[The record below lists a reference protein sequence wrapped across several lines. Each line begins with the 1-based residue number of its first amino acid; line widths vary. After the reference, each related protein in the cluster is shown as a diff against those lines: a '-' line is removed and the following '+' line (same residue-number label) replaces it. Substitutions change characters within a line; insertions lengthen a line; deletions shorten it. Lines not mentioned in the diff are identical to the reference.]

1 MVSLC
6 TNFPTHFWSAI
17 LVTKWLGFVPYLVW
31 HDRFTMKWDD
41 LHNICLFCKAWDCR
55 RRTMQANYH
64 QGTYNVQI
72 IQSIF
77 NLWFA
82 NLLSI
87 FRMFPSSSWRK
98 KNYIL
103 ATNYWFIQ
111 NGYIFTMLYNLLFV
125 AQKWCYSTIAVM
137 QTNKPGIFSIK
148 MKNSNA
154 AVTLSKTQFLTASF
168 LCCHTA

>member
-103 ATNYWFIQ
+103 ATNYRFIQ
-111 NGYIFTMLYNLLFV
+111 KYLLL
-125 AQKWCYSTIAVM
+125 
-137 QTNKPGIFSIK
+137 
-148 MKNSNA
+148 KNDDSLLLQSCRPTDLEFFHKNE
-154 AVTLSKTQFLTASF
+154 KFQC
-168 LCCHTA
+168 CCHSFQNTISDR

>member
-55 RRTMQANYH
+55 QRTIQANYH

-72 IQSIF
+72 IQSI
-77 NLWFA
+77 LKSLVA

-87 FRMFPSSSWRK
+87 FKMFSSSSWRK
-98 KNYIL
+98 WYIL
-103 ATNYWFIQ
+103 AINYWLIQ
-111 NGYIFTMLYNLLFV
+111 KLVDPKRLHITQFTLRYSKNHGSLL
-125 AQKWCYSTIAVM
+125 S
-137 QTNKPGIFSIK
+137 QTCRPTDLEFFSIK
-148 MKNSNA
+148 MEKF
-154 AVTLSKTQFLTASF
+154 QC
-168 LCCHTA
+168 CCHSFENTISDR